1 MKGMGEG
8 GAISPPA
15 AIANAIRDDLAP
27 LGAEVNETRSRR
39 TAFARRSP
47 RPRPA
52 APGQATPRIDV
63 TLPSCAAN
71 LAINPRASR
80 SPHEQDEE
88 RAMTSSADIREASL
102 VGEMDRHI
110 ATYGSRREDWSVFE
124 FETKKDPKFAR
135 AQRRYVGA
143 SGSLSHADSHS
154 LSATS
159 HTLTI
164 MMLPAGHAT
173 PLHTHEADEIFF
185 VLEGSCTA
193 IWERDGESAER
204 VLEKW
209 DMLCSPPG
217 HAPWPAQRFE
227 RAMLLPG
234 DAGQTPPK
242 RPSYQDPELT
252 ALQAEADTG

>member
-1 MKGMGEG
+1 MTSLAEIDEG
-8 GAISPPA
+8 G
-15 AIANAIRDDLAP
+15 
-27 LGAEVNETRSRR
+27 
-39 TAFARRSP
+39 
-47 RPRPA
+47 
-52 APGQATPRIDV
+52 
-63 TLPSCAAN
+63 
-71 LAINPRASR
+71 
-80 SPHEQDEE
+80 
-88 RAMTSSADIREASL
+88 L

-110 ATYGSRREDWSVFE
+110 ATYGSRRVDWSVFG
-124 FETKKDPKFAR
+124 FEARKDPKFAR

-143 SGSLSHADSHS
+143 SGSLSHADSGS

-164 MMLPAGHAT
+164 MMLPAGHET

-217 HAPWPAQRFE
+217 HAHGLRNESSEPCYFQV
-227 RAMLLPG
+227 MLGKPR
-234 DAGQTPPK
+234 PN
-242 RPSYQDPELT
+242 RPSYLDPELT
-252 ALQAEADTG
+252 ALQAQADIG

>member
-1 MKGMGEG
+1 
-8 GAISPPA
+8 
-15 AIANAIRDDLAP
+15 
-27 LGAEVNETRSRR
+27 
-39 TAFARRSP
+39 
-47 RPRPA
+47 
-52 APGQATPRIDV
+52 
-63 TLPSCAAN
+63 
-71 LAINPRASR
+71 
-80 SPHEQDEE
+80 
-88 RAMTSSADIREASL
+88 MTSSADIREASL

-217 HAPWPAQRFE
+217 HAHGLRNDSSEPCYFQV
-227 RAMLLPG
+227 MLGKPR
-234 DAGQTPPK
+234 PK